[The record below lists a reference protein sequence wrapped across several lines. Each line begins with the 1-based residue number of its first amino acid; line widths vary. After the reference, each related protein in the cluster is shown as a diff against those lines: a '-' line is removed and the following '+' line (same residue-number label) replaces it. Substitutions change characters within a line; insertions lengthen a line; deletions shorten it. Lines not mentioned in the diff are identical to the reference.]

1 MRHTQQARAIKSTL
15 STYMSVRAQTWAAHA
30 RALIVRAG
38 KRYTLNSKETIPS
51 KAKSVKTLSSLV
63 KRSAQLTTGIA
74 CALALAAGAPSIAN
88 AQVLTTDIVCGKTA
102 DARGITADNLPDIDA
117 TNAIVMSKDGSIYYA
132 RSADEQVKIA
142 SITKVMT
149 AILTIENC
157 KMDEKVTVSSA
168 AATVGNST
176 AGLLEGDELTVEQA
190 LRGLMIPSGNDAAIV
205 LAEHVGKKID
215 PKTKDAE
222 ATFVKAMNERAKE
235 LGCTGTLFE
244 NPHGLDFDEWAGDMH
259 STAHDAALMMQE
271 AMKSDAFREIV
282 ASDDSW
288 IEVTGADGSDHS
300 HSMDTHN
307 ELLGQDGNIG
317 GKTGTTDDAGYCFT
331 AAYDRDGDETYT
343 VVLNSTTTDQRF
355 TDTATLANWYYG
367 HKVTVAIANT
377 QEKTANGNPLIARIS
392 QTDWTDKTI
401 DATLADPAAQATIF
415 SLAGE
420 VTEKV
425 AYDDLSGT
433 VHVGD
438 KVGSLTLKQD
448 GIKVVVT
455 DLVADEEGSGPN
467 PIEWLLV
474 KLDRLSRR
482 IENRPLAAESETV
495 AKAPEV

>member
-1 MRHTQQARAIKSTL
+1 M
-15 STYMSVRAQTWAAHA
+15 
-30 RALIVRAG
+30 
-38 KRYTLNSKETIPS
+38 NSKETIPS

-63 KRSAQLTTGIA
+63 KRSAQLTAGIA
-74 CALALAAGAPSIAN
+74 CALALAAGVPSIAN

-102 DARGITADNLPDIDA
+102 DARGITAENLPDIDA
-117 TNAIVMSKDGSIYYA
+117 TNAIVMSKDGSVYYA

-149 AILTIENC
+149 AILTVENC
-157 KMDEKVTVSSA
+157 KMDEKITVSNA

-190 LRGLMIPSGNDAAIV
+190 LRGLMIPSGNDAAIA

-215 PKTKDAE
+215 PKTKDAV
-222 ATFVKAMNERAKE
+222 ATFVKAMNERAQE
-235 LGCTGTLFE
+235 FGCTGTLFE
-244 NPHGLDFDEWAGDMH
+244 NPHGLDFDEWAGNMH
-259 STAHDAALMMQE
+259 STAHDVALMMQE
-271 AMKSDAFREIV
+271 AMESDTFREIV

-331 AAYDRDGDETYT
+331 GAYNRDGDETYT
-343 VVLNSTTTDQRF
+343 VVLNSSTTDQRF
-355 TDTATLANWYYG
+355 ADTAALANWYYG

-377 QEKTANGNPLIARIS
+377 QEKTTNGNPLIARIS

-401 DATLADPAAQATIF
+401 DATLADPTAQATVF

-425 AYDDLSGT
+425 TYDDLSGT

>member
-1 MRHTQQARAIKSTL
+1 MKSLT
-15 STYMSVRAQTWAAHA
+15 SFA
-30 RALIVRAG
+30 
-38 KRYTLNSKETIPS
+38 
-51 KAKSVKTLSSLV
+51 
-63 KRSAQLTTGIA
+63 KRSAQLAAGFA
-74 CALALAAGAPSIAN
+74 CAIALAASAPTVAG

-102 DARGITADNLPDIDA
+102 DVRGITAENLPDIDA
-117 TNAIVMSKDGSIYYA
+117 TNALVMGKDGTVYYA
-132 RSADEQVKIA
+132 RGADEQVKIA

-149 AILTIENC
+149 AILTVENC
-157 KMDEKVTVSSA
+157 KMDEKVTVSNA

-190 LRGLMIPSGNDAAIV
+190 LRGLLIPSGNDAAIA
-205 LAEHVGKKID
+205 LAEYVGKKID

-222 ATFVKAMNERAKE
+222 ATFVKAMNEHAKK
-235 LGCTGTLFE
+235 LGCTGTVFE

-259 STAHDAALMMQE
+259 STAHDVALMMQE
-271 AMKSDAFREIV
+271 AMKNDTIRKVVTSE
-282 ASDDSW
+282 DSW

-307 ELLGQDGNIG
+307 VLLGQDGNIG

-331 AAYDRDGDETYT
+331 SAYNRDGDEIYT
-343 VVLNSTTTDQRF
+343 VILNSATTDQRF

-377 QEKTANGNPLIARIS
+377 QEKTANGNPLMARIS

-401 DATLADPAAQATIF
+401 DATLADPDARATAF
-415 SLAGE
+415 SLAGK

-425 AYDDLSGT
+425 SYDDLSGT

-438 KVGSLTLKQD
+438 KVGSVTLKQN
-448 GIKVVVT
+448 GTKIAVM
-455 DLVADEEGSGPN
+455 DLVADEEGTGPN
-467 PIEWLLV
+467 PIEWMLV
-474 KLDRLSRR
+474 KLDRLGRR
-482 IENRPLAAESETV
+482 IDNRPLTAESETV